1 MTVRIIGLVEVVV
14 QPVRGRK
21 VQANVLQRFTLT
33 LTRLLTFNACK
44 SRVQLTYERI
54 FVFIFVLL
62 AKMSPARG
70 SCGNSGMTEC

>member
-21 VQANVLQRFTLT
+21 VQANVLQRFT